1 MAWGAA
7 GGMRPAPA
15 PRSGQ
20 GGYYRFCMAALLLLG
35 CVALL
40 QSPLGARVHWGA
52 RRGLQ
57 GAASQG
63 SSAAEGA
70 GAARNGSA
78 SVRNVLVE
86 FSVAGAQSAL
96 PWRTASL
103 AALLASFVRLQRPH
117 MLPPLATV
125 PALESMI
132 LLQSLHTPPPLAHAG
147 APCLLSS
154 TLKVCWGWQLASIL
168 HEVRFGTRQLR
179 LRAERQAAWVSC
191 YA

>member
-1 MAWGAA
+1 
-7 GGMRPAPA
+7 MRPAPA

-20 GGYYRFCMAALLLLG
+20 GGYYRFCIAAMLLLG
-35 CVALL
+35 AGSFALL
-40 QSPLGARVHWGA
+40 QSRAGVHWGV

-103 AALLASFVRLQRPH
+103 TALLASFLGLQRPH
-117 MLPPLATV
+117 ILPPLAIV

-132 LLQSLHTPPPLAHAG
+132 LLLRLRKTPSSPHAC
-147 APCLLSS
+147 ALCLLPS
-154 TLKVCWGWQLASIL
+154 KFNVRWGWPLGSIL
-168 HEVRFGTRQLR
+168 HEVQTGTGQLR
-179 LRAERQAAWVSC
+179 LRVER
-191 YA
+191 